1 MLIVR
6 LSYSVEEYGMY
17 REISLSEAND
27 LVNGAQILGTGGGG
41 NAEIAKEDISK
52 IYSLNKTFK
61 IQDITEFSLDD
72 MICIIGMVGG
82 GISEQ
87 DKKFVQGL
95 HVITDNVMLEAVHEL
110 EQHLGTKF
118 NGFVATE
125 IGPGNIVVPLKI
137 ATLLNRVTVDGDM
150 CGRSKPKIS
159 ISTTRIV
166 GIPITPLAI
175 VSAYG
180 DRLIL
185 KDVVSDSRAEDI
197 CRSISRL
204 TNGTI
209 GVARCPMKIS
219 EAKKALVKGTI
230 SLAIQLGSEIRNTI
244 AQKNDPLPVIERVL
258 NAELVFMGRV
268 KEFNRTE
275 KSGFTSGEFIL
286 ESQNNSLKVLYQ
298 NEYLISWLNGEQ
310 YITCPDSLLI
320 VDRKTGRGLTPWE
333 EDFAQQDLEVAVFAR
348 ESALIWQTK
357 TGLDIFGPQVFQAD
371 LKYRSFKRK

>member
-1 MLIVR
+1 
-6 LSYSVEEYGMY
+6 
-17 REISLSEAND
+17 
-27 LVNGAQILGTGGGG
+27 
-41 NAEIAKEDISK
+41 
-52 IYSLNKTFK
+52 
-61 IQDITEFSLDD
+61 
-72 MICIIGMVGG
+72 MVGG

-87 DKKFVQGL
+87 DKKFVAGL
-95 HVITDNVMLEAVHEL
+95 EIITDNVMLEAVHEL

-159 ISTTRIV
+159 ISTTRIT

-185 KDVVSDSRAEDI
+185 KDAISDSRAEDI

-204 TNGTI
+204 TSGTI

-219 EAKKALVKGTI
+219 DAKKSLVKGTI
-230 SLAIQLGSEIRNTI
+230 SLAIQLGCEIRNAI
-244 AQKNDPLPVIERVL
+244 NQKDDPLPVIERVL
-258 NAELVFMGRV
+258 NAELVFTGRV
-268 KEFNRTE
+268 KEFTRTE
-275 KSGFTSGEFIL
+275 KGGFTSGEFIL
-286 ESQNNSLKVLYQ
+286 ESQNNTLKVLYQ

-310 YITCPDSLLI
+310 FVTCPDSLLI
-320 VDRKTGRGLTPWE
+320 VDRETGRGLTPWK
-333 EDFAQQDLEVAVFAR
+333 EDFTQKDLEVAVFAR
-348 ESALIWQTK
+348 ESAKIWQTK
-357 TGLDIFGPQVFQAD
+357 KGLEIFGPQVFQTD
-371 LKYRSFKRK
+371 LKYRSFRKKKEF